1 MKVESAH
8 MPFTESCAIIEVKIE
23 ERYLTRSWTQRQLS
37 LLTLPEVLQT
47 QSAPRPALA
56 TSG

>member
-1 MKVESAH
+1 MKVESTH
-8 MPFTESCAIIEVKIE
+8 ILICCAIIEVKIE
-23 ERYLTRSWTQRQLS
+23 EPYLTRIWTQRQLS
-37 LLTLPEVLQT
+37 LLTLPEALQT

>member
-8 MPFTESCAIIEVKIE
+8 MPFTECCAIIEVKIE

-37 LLTLPEVLQT
+37 LLTLPEALQT
-47 QSAPRPALA
+47 QSAPWSALA
-56 TSG
+56 TS

>member
-1 MKVESAH
+1 

-23 ERYLTRSWTQRQLS
+23 EPYLTRSWTQRQLS
-37 LLTLPEVLQT
+37 LLTLPEALQT